1 MTFAAHTNSIVKVQH
16 VCTQTNTHSVQ
27 RRNKT
32 NGPEYAIDCKV
43 YVLCY
48 KVCGTITPTSYTTLL
63 QPNCILNI
71 HRQGSCKSVRL
82 LGDRGPSPPVHSQ
95 IIPLLK
101 IQRQES
107 RQVSVV
113 NSNLGRPYK
122 IRLHTCVKQPWL
134 CKCQNYALIMSAIK
148 EFSHTKL
155 WVWDDLDS
163 FLKFLQNSVQMA
175 AANIWFATSG
185 VTLHRV

>member
-1 MTFAAHTNSIVKVQH
+1 MTFAAYTNSMVEVQH

-27 RRNKT
+27 RRGRT
-32 NGPEYAIDCKV
+32 SGAEYAIDCKV

-82 LGDRGPSPPVHSQ
+82 LGDGGPSPPVHSQ
-95 IIPLLK
+95 IIPPLK

-113 NSNLGRPYK
+113 NSNLGRPYQ

-134 CKCQNYALIMSAIK
+134 CECQNYALIMSAIK
-148 EFSHTKL
+148 ESGRTKL
-155 WVWDDLDS
+155 WVWDALDS
-163 FLKFLQNSVQMA
+163 FF
-175 AANIWFATSG
+175 
-185 VTLHRV
+185 